1 MKKNLR
7 LARRKRILFLVIFV
21 LLAASVVYAAVMFT
35 RAPSGVS
42 TKASEL
48 VKSDYVLMILQCI
61 VGMIVIFLP
70 AQAEQRFGIDVPDLM
85 EMIYFIFLFC
95 AIYLGE
101 VQNFYYRVP
110 FWDTILHGFSA
121 VMLGA
126 LGFFL
131 VDFMNRSKTLHLQL
145 KPFFVSFFAFCFA
158 TTCGVVWELYEYTAD
173 QLLGTNMQKFMT
185 AQGVVLQGHQALGD
199 TMKDLI
205 VDMVCALAIVLLGFW
220 NLKRMEKRSMNRK
233 PTLLEASTDSV
244 RKEES
249 INED

>member
-1 MKKNLR
+1 MKKKRNL
-7 LARRKRILFLVIFV
+7 AKRKRILFIIIFV
-21 LLAASVVYAAVMFT
+21 LLALSVVYAAVMFT
-35 RAPSGVS
+35 RAPSGIS
-42 TKASEL
+42 TKAGEL
-48 VKSDYVLMILQCI
+48 VKSDYVLMVLQCV

-131 VDFMNRSKTLHLQL
+131 VDFMNRSRTLHLQL

-158 TTCGVVWELYEYTAD
+158 TTCGVVWEIYEYTAD

-185 AQGVVLQGHQALGD
+185 ADGVVLSGHAALGD
-199 TMKDLI
+199 TMKDII
-205 VDMVCALAIVLLGFW
+205 VDMVCALIIVMVGYW
-220 NLKRMEKRSMNRK
+220 NLKRMERRRMQ
-233 PTLLEASTDSV
+233 PTMKLVETTTVTKD
-244 RKEES
+244 
-249 INED
+249 D

>member
-1 MKKNLR
+1 MKKKRNL
-7 LARRKRILFLVIFV
+7 AKRKRILFIIIFV
-21 LLAASVVYAAVMFT
+21 LLALSVVYAAVMFT
-35 RAPSGVS
+35 RAPSGIS
-42 TKASEL
+42 TKAGEL
-48 VKSDYVLMILQCI
+48 VKSDYVLMVLQCV

-131 VDFMNRSKTLHLQL
+131 VDFMNRSRTLHLQL

-158 TTCGVVWELYEYTAD
+158 TTCGVVWEIYEYTAD

-185 AQGVVLQGHQALGD
+185 ADGVVLSGHAALGD
-199 TMKDLI
+199 TMKDII
-205 VDMVCALAIVLLGFW
+205 VDMVCALTIVMVGYW
-220 NLKRMEKRSMNRK
+220 NLKRMERRRMQ
-233 PTLLEASTDSV
+233 PTMKLVETTTVTKD
-244 RKEES
+244 
-249 INED
+249 D

>member
-1 MKKNLR
+1 MKKKRNL
-7 LARRKRILFLVIFV
+7 AKRKRILFIVIFI
-21 LLAASVVYAAVMFT
+21 LLALSVVYAGIMFT

-42 TKASEL
+42 TKAGEL
-48 VKSDYVLMILQCI
+48 VKSDYVLMILQCV

-131 VDFMNRSKTLHLQL
+131 VDFMNRSRTLHLQL

-158 TTCGVVWELYEYTAD
+158 TTCGVVREIYEYTAD

-185 AQGVVLQGHQALGD
+185 ADGVVLSGHAALGD
-199 TMKDLI
+199 TMKDII
-205 VDMVCALAIVLLGFW
+205 VDMVCALIIVMVGYW
-220 NLKRMEKRSMNRK
+220 NLKRMERRRMQ
-233 PTLLEASTDSV
+233 PTMKLVETTTVTKD
-244 RKEES
+244 
-249 INED
+249 D

>member
-1 MKKNLR
+1 MKKKRNL
-7 LARRKRILFLVIFV
+7 AKRKRILFIIIFV
-21 LLAASVVYAAVMFT
+21 LLALSVVYAAVMFT
-35 RAPSGVS
+35 RAPSGIS
-42 TKASEL
+42 TKAGEL
-48 VKSDYVLMILQCI
+48 VKSDYVLMVLQCV

-70 AQAEQRFGIDVPDLM
+70 AQAEQRFSIDVPDLM
-85 EMIYFIFLFC
+85 EIIYFVFLFC

-131 VDFMNRSKTLHLQL
+131 VDFMNRSRTLHLQL

-158 TTCGVVWELYEYTAD
+158 TTCGVVWEIYEYTAD

-185 AQGVVLQGHQALGD
+185 ADGVVLSGHAALGD
-199 TMKDLI
+199 TMKDII
-205 VDMVCALAIVLLGFW
+205 VDMVCALIIVMVGYW
-220 NLKRMEKRSMNRK
+220 NLKRMERRRMQ
-233 PTLLEASTDSV
+233 PTMKLVETTTVTKD
-244 RKEES
+244 
-249 INED
+249 D

>member
-1 MKKNLR
+1 MKKKRNL
-7 LARRKRILFLVIFV
+7 AKRKRILFIIIFV
-21 LLAASVVYAAVMFT
+21 LLALSVVYAAVMFT
-35 RAPSGVS
+35 RAPSGIS
-42 TKASEL
+42 TKAGEL
-48 VKSDYVLMILQCI
+48 VKSDYVLMVLQCV

-85 EMIYFIFLFC
+85 EIIYFVFLFC

-131 VDFMNRSKTLHLQL
+131 VDFMNRSRTLHLQL

-158 TTCGVVWELYEYTAD
+158 TTCGVVWEIYEYTAD

-185 AQGVVLQGHQALGD
+185 ADGVVLSGHAALGD
-199 TMKDLI
+199 TMKDII
-205 VDMVCALAIVLLGFW
+205 VDMVCALIIVMVGYW
-220 NLKRMEKRSMNRK
+220 NLKRMERRRMQ
-233 PTLLEASTDSV
+233 PTMKLVETTTVTKD
-244 RKEES
+244 
-249 INED
+249 D

>member
-1 MKKNLR
+1 MKKKRNL
-7 LARRKRILFLVIFV
+7 AKRKRILFIVIFI
-21 LLAASVVYAAVMFT
+21 LLALSVVYAGIMFT

-42 TKASEL
+42 TKAGEL
-48 VKSDYVLMILQCI
+48 VKSDYVLMILQCV

-70 AQAEQRFGIDVPDLM
+70 AQAEQRFGIDLPDLM

-131 VDFMNRSKTLHLQL
+131 VDFMNRSRTLHLQL

-158 TTCGVVWELYEYTAD
+158 TTCGVVWEIYEYTAD

-185 AQGVVLQGHQALGD
+185 ADGVVLSGHAALGD
-199 TMKDLI
+199 TMKDII
-205 VDMVCALAIVLLGFW
+205 VDMVCALIIVMVGYW
-220 NLKRMEKRSMNRK
+220 NLKRMERRRMQ
-233 PTLLEASTDSV
+233 PTMKLVETTTVTKD
-244 RKEES
+244 
-249 INED
+249 D

>member
-1 MKKNLR
+1 MKKKRNL
-7 LARRKRILFLVIFV
+7 AKRKRILFIIIFV
-21 LLAASVVYAAVMFT
+21 LLALSVVYAAVMFT
-35 RAPSGVS
+35 RAPSGIS
-42 TKASEL
+42 TKAGKL
-48 VKSDYVLMILQCI
+48 VKSDYVLMVLQCV

-85 EMIYFIFLFC
+85 EIIYFVFLFC

-131 VDFMNRSKTLHLQL
+131 VDFMNRSRTLHLQL

-158 TTCGVVWELYEYTAD
+158 TTCGVVWEIYEYTAD

-185 AQGVVLQGHQALGD
+185 ADGVVLSGHAALGD
-199 TMKDLI
+199 TMKDII
-205 VDMVCALAIVLLGFW
+205 VDMVCALIIVMVGYW
-220 NLKRMEKRSMNRK
+220 NLKRMERRRMQ
-233 PTLLEASTDSV
+233 PTMKLVETTTVTKD
-244 RKEES
+244 
-249 INED
+249 D

>member
-1 MKKNLR
+1 MKKKRNL
-7 LARRKRILFLVIFV
+7 AKRKRILFIVIFI
-21 LLAASVVYAAVMFT
+21 LLALSVVYAGIMFT

-42 TKASEL
+42 TKAGEL
-48 VKSDYVLMILQCI
+48 VKSDYVLMILQCV

-131 VDFMNRSKTLHLQL
+131 VDFMNRSRTLHLQL

-158 TTCGVVWELYEYTAD
+158 TTCGVVWEIYEYTAD

-185 AQGVVLQGHQALGD
+185 ADGVVLSGHAALGD
-199 TMKDLI
+199 TMKDII
-205 VDMVCALAIVLLGFW
+205 VDMVCALIIVMVGYW
-220 NLKRMEKRSMNRK
+220 NLKRMERRRMQ
-233 PTLLEASTDSV
+233 PTMKLVETTTVTKD
-244 RKEES
+244 
-249 INED
+249 D

>member
-1 MKKNLR
+1 MKKKRNL
-7 LARRKRILFLVIFV
+7 AKRKRILFIIIFV
-21 LLAASVVYAAVMFT
+21 LLALSVVYAAVMFT
-35 RAPSGVS
+35 RAPSGIS
-42 TKASEL
+42 TKAGEL
-48 VKSDYVLMILQCI
+48 VKSDYVLMVLQCV

-85 EMIYFIFLFC
+85 EIIYFVFLFC

-131 VDFMNRSKTLHLQL
+131 VDFMNRSRTLHLQL
-145 KPFFVSFFAFCFA
+145 KSFFVSFFAFCFA
-158 TTCGVVWELYEYTAD
+158 TTCGVVWEIYEYTAD

-185 AQGVVLQGHQALGD
+185 ADGVVLSGHAALGD
-199 TMKDLI
+199 TMKDII
-205 VDMVCALAIVLLGFW
+205 VDMVCALIIVMVGYW
-220 NLKRMEKRSMNRK
+220 NLKRMERRRMQ
-233 PTLLEASTDSV
+233 PTMKLVETTTVTKD
-244 RKEES
+244 
-249 INED
+249 D